1 MRSGPGVVLRYPAA
15 AAVVAFF
22 LLPVAYL
29 VSLSF
34 KTKDDVLSGHFLPT
48 EPTLANWPGAFA
60 AAPLTGFIVNS
71 TVVALLA
78 GLLTVAIAV
87 PGAYAVTRL
96 GIGRKWLP
104 QAVLSGYMAPSVV
117 ALIPL
122 FFFFKSVGLINS
134 LAGLVLVNGLAN
146 LPVAWWLLTPFLT
159 QVPREIEEAA
169 TLDGCGPVRT
179 LVSIVVPVIS
189 PGLAA
194 TTIIVI
200 ILAYNE
206 FLFASAF
213 AFSDATRTLTVGISL
228 FQGDR
233 LINLGQMA
241 VASLAGVVPI
251 YGLAL
256 VTQRWLVR
264 GISQGAIK

>member
-1 MRSGPGVVLRYPAA
+1 VAA
-15 AAVVAFF
+15 AGG
-22 LLPVAYL
+22 
-29 VSLSF
+29 SLE
-34 KTKDDVLSGHFLPT
+34 LH
-48 EPTLANWPGAFA
+48 GAA
-60 AAPLTGFIVNS
+60 GRGAHP
-71 TVVALLA
+71 ALL
-78 GLLTVAIAV
+78 LLQV
-87 PGAYAVTRL
+87 
-96 GIGRKWLP
+96 GRPDQL
-104 QAVLSGYMAPSVV
+104 
-117 ALIPL
+117 
-122 FFFFKSVGLINS
+122 
-134 LAGLVLVNGLAN
+134 
-146 LPVAWWLLTPFLT
+146 VAWWLLTPFLT

-206 FLFASAF
+206 FLFSSAF